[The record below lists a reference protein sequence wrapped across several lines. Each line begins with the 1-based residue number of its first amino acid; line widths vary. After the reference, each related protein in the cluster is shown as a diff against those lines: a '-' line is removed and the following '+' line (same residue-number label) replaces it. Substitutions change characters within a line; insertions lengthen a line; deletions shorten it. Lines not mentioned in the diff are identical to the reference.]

1 MDPTTWDPVW
11 IAILT
16 GLAIVAVCLS
26 QIVPDL
32 LGWRDE

>member
-1 MDPTTWDPVW
+1 MTFETW
-11 IAILT
+11 IAILAGT
-16 GLAIVAVCLS
+16 AIVAVCLS